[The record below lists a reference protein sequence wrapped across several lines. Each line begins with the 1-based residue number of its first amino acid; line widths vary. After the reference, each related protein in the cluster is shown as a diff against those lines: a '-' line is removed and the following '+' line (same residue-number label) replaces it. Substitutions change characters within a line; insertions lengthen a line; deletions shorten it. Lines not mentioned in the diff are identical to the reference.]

1 LKNSKDLTAEK
12 FLLLFKLDAMNMF
25 SRILYRKPEYITIFA
40 LKRTREHFEDIFKNR
55 YRDVTMEEI
64 SHCSTDTIVALNNF
78 YEETESI
85 RWYLITTED
94 MPNGVSD
101 ELDRRF
107 VTLETL
113 HNTLIIHIDA
123 ELGIES
129 DIQVG
134 SVKELSFQ
142 GESESEINQE
152 EFSEFDETDD
162 AELVDFSDSDDLS
175 TFQDVSDTIEN

>member
-1 LKNSKDLTAEK
+1 
-12 FLLLFKLDAMNMF
+12 MNLF

-55 YRDVTMEEI
+55 YRDVTMDEI
-64 SHCSTDTIVALNNF
+64 SNCSIDTIQALNNF

-85 RWYLITTED
+85 RWYLVTTED

-107 VTLETL
+107 ITLETL

-134 SVKELSFQ
+134 TVKELTFQ
-142 GESESEINQE
+142 EESDNSVDSESDQE
-152 EFSEFDETDD
+152 QFSEFDEMD
-162 AELVDFSDSDDLS
+162 ATELVDFSDDEDSS
-175 TFQDVSDTIEN
+175 EFQEVSDIVKN